1 MLPDLAVLVVSAPNQ
16 ETNTRMTPT
25 FADLGV
31 PADLVASLSAA
42 GIEHPF
48 PIQAATLPDALA
60 GRDVSGQAPTGSGKT
75 LAFAIPLVTRA
86 TKAASRKP
94 TVLVLAP
101 TRELATQIND
111 VVAPL
116 AAVRRFHT
124 SVIIGGVGFGPQIN
138 ALNRGVEILVAC
150 PGRLEDLVARRSV
163 DLSAVTTVVIDE
175 ADRMADMGF
184 MPSVRRLVDAT
195 SKARQTILFSA
206 TLVGPV
212 DELIRK
218 YQTNPVKYVLEE
230 AIKGEPA
237 RHLFWLTPASERTAL
252 VASVVQRTG
261 STVVFCRTKH
271 GADRV
276 ARQLAGHGVQ
286 AATLHG
292 GRSQAQR
299 DQALAAFRAGHAQVL
314 VATDV
319 AARGIHV
326 DDVATVI
333 QLDPPAAL
341 TDHTHR
347 SGRTARAGQTG
358 TVISL
363 ATPDNVRDA
372 TKLFR
377 SLPEFNRFDTPNVML
392 LEAGE
397 PRPMTALPV
406 RPVEKPRPQH
416 GRPSGPST
424 RRPDG
429 GRRPRPA
436 QGSRSR

>member
-1 MLPDLAVLVVSAPNQ
+1 
-16 ETNTRMTPT
+16 MTPS

-42 GIEHPF
+42 GIETPF
-48 PIQAATLPDALA
+48 PIQAATLADALS
-60 GRDVSGQAPTGSGKT
+60 GRDVCGQAPTGSGKT
-75 LAFAIPLVTRA
+75 LAFAIPLVNSA
-86 TKAASRKP
+86 AKAAPRKP

-116 AAVRRFHT
+116 AAVRRLHT
-124 SVIIGGVGFGPQIN
+124 AVIIGGVGFGPQIN

-163 DLSAVTTVVIDE
+163 DLSGVKTVVIDE

-184 MPSVRRLVDAT
+184 MPSVRRLVEAT
-195 SKARQTILFSA
+195 SKERQTILFSA

-212 DELIRK
+212 DALIRN
-218 YQTNPVKYVLEE
+218 YQTNPAKHVLAD

-237 RHLFWLTPASERTAL
+237 RHLFWLVPASERTAL

-377 SLPEFNRFDTPNVML
+377 SLPEFNRFDHPDVL
-392 LEAGE
+392 QLDEGE
-397 PRPMTALPV
+397 QRPMTALPIKA
-406 RPVEKPRPQH
+406 VEKPRPH
-416 GRPSGPST
+416 GRPSSPSA
-424 RRPDG
+424 RRPEA

-436 QGSRSR
+436 QGTRSR